1 MIHDCIYQFL
11 RLFYHSRFK
20 PQQLEMTLS
29 QLSAPVLDLVLVLP
43 LILRLYKDL
52 LRFSNETKLRV
63 QSKPEIVTWQSAVRP
78 NSVDPVRGSLVKVSF
93 ILTILLIFNCMS
105 HQRENKTF
113 NSLSSKDLSA
123 NSCYWDKS
131 QGSMDP
137 LFTCLHVQWSIV
149 SWNVSYSL
157 DGYYDENSS
166 PSRFHSSETNWIFYW
181 FHAWSFK
188 FKCRRRNKFQNSQ
201 SQGFMDLN
209 LKSL

>member
-20 PQQLEMTLS
+20 PQQLQMTLS

-63 QSKPEIVTWQSAVRP
+63 QSKPEITEPSPIWQ

-105 HQRENKTF
+105 HQWENKTF

-123 NSCYWDKS
+123 KNCCWDKS
-131 QGSMDP
+131 QGSMDS
-137 LFTCLHVQWSIV
+137 LLTFLHV
-149 SWNVSYSL
+149 
-157 DGYYDENSS
+157 
-166 PSRFHSSETNWIFYW
+166 
-181 FHAWSFK
+181 
-188 FKCRRRNKFQNSQ
+188 
-201 SQGFMDLN
+201 
-209 LKSL
+209 